1 MIGQTVSHYRILQ
14 RLGGGGMG
22 VVFEAE
28 DLKLGRRVALKFLP
42 EKFADDPAVMERFQ
56 REARAASSLN
66 HPNICTIYDIENADG
81 QSFIAMEL
89 LDGESLR
96 QAIHREPMPMDTV
109 LDLSI
114 QIADALDAAHA
125 KGIVH
130 RDLKPANIYVTQR
143 GQAKILDFG
152 LAKLVSEL
160 VPEKV
165 GAAGERVHAS
175 PRALYGPASEESLTG
190 AGDLPGTVFYMSP
203 EQIRGEEVDTRSDL
217 FSFGAVLYEMATGQK
232 PFAAHSVL
240 LTLEATLR
248 QKPAPPAQLNPAVP
262 LQLEVIIG
270 RLLEKKREHRYQ
282 SAHQLLGD
290 LEHLKRDIEAGRA
303 KPAAADAAATPPLF
317 SRTFQHGSPRH
328 TYIQLGIATLLVLTL
343 FAITAWWARHGPS
356 VVAGPAANNTV
367 AVLPF
372 ENLGNDPSLDYLRFA
387 LADELATELTHSRA
401 LEVRPSAST
410 RRYTNTAALRRA
422 GRDLRVANI
431 VTGHF
436 LRQGDQLTVTLED
449 VEVSSNHVAWESNLT
464 VGIAD
469 TLLLQEQ
476 LAARIRQGLLPVLVG
491 SVGPV
496 ETATRPRNAEAYDL
510 YLRSAG
516 VAHDPAPNRQAIAML
531 EKSVQLDASYAP
543 AWDALGQRLY
553 YEASYSGGGEAVMK
567 KSDEAYA
574 RAYQLDPSLI
584 LAAAHLAENR
594 VERGDLGRAYQEAED
609 LVHRRPDN
617 AEAHFTLAYVMRYA
631 GFLEQATR
639 ECDIAM
645 GLDPGNFNFRSCAI
659 AFFELGRT
667 ERAKEYLK
675 LDAGSEFSRDVLPA
689 ILLREGRISEAEQ
702 SVANMSRNPTW
713 FGWMLRSCVQSG
725 SVSETGVDAATETA
739 LLAQRDP
746 EMKYY
751 QATLMAFCGED
762 DLAAR
767 LLKSAIEQNYCAYSA
782 LQLDP
787 LLASLRQSPAFQP
800 ILAAAHQ
807 CQQRFLVARAQPRS

>member
-1 MIGQTVSHYRILQ
+1 
-14 RLGGGGMG
+14 MG

-28 DLKLGRRVALKFLP
+28 DLNLGRRVALKFLP
-42 EKFADDPAVMERFQ
+42 EKFADDAAVMERFR

-66 HPNICTIYDIENADG
+66 HPNICTIYEINDSDG

-89 LDGESLR
+89 LDGESLK
-96 QAIHREPMPMDTV
+96 QCIHHEPMPIDTV
-109 LDLSI
+109 LELAI
-114 QIADALDAAHA
+114 QISDALDAAHA

-165 GAAGERVHAS
+165 GTTGERLQAA
-175 PRALYGPASEESLTG
+175 PTALYGPASEESLTG

-217 FSFGAVLYEMATGQK
+217 FSFGAVLYEMVTGKK
-232 PFAAHSVL
+232 PFAAHNTV
-240 LTLEATLR
+240 LTLEAVLR

-262 LQLEVIIG
+262 PPLEVIIG
-270 RLLEKKREHRYQ
+270 KLLEKKREHRYQ
-282 SAHQLLGD
+282 NAHQMLGD
-290 LEHLKRDIEAGRA
+290 LERLKRDLEAGRA
-303 KPAAADAAATPPLF
+303 KPAAALAELPLF
-317 SRTFQHGSPRH
+317 SRTFQRVSPRH
-328 TYIQLGIATLLVLTL
+328 TYIQLGIAALLVLTL
-343 FAITAWWARHGPS
+343 LAITAWWARHGS
-356 VVAGPAANNTV
+356 NVVAGPAANNTV

-372 ENLGNDPSLDYLRFA
+372 ENLGNDASLDYLRFA

-401 LEVRPSAST
+401 LEVRPSVNT
-410 RRYTNTAALRRA
+410 RRYTNPAGLRRA
-422 GRDLRVANI
+422 GRDLHVANI

-436 LRQGDQLTVTLED
+436 LRQGDQLTITLED
-449 VEVSSNHVAWESNLT
+449 VEVSNNHVVWESNVT
-464 VGIAD
+464 VGLND
-469 TLLLQEQ
+469 LLTLQEQ
-476 LAARIRQGLLPVLVG
+476 LAARVGQGLLPALVG

-496 ETATRPRNAEAYDL
+496 ETATRPGNAEAYDL

-531 EKSVQLDASYAP
+531 EKAVQLDPNYAP

-553 YEASYSGGGEAVMK
+553 YEASYSGGGEQVMK

-574 RAYQLDPSLI
+574 RAFQLDPSLI

-609 LVHRRPDN
+609 LVRRRPDN

-639 ECDIAM
+639 ECDIAL
-645 GLDPGNFNFRSCAI
+645 GLDPSNFNFRSCAI

-667 ERAKEYLK
+667 ERAKDYLK

-689 ILLREGRISEAEQ
+689 ILLREGRIAEAEQ
-702 SVANMSRNPTW
+702 SVTTMSRNPTW
-713 FGWMLRSCVQSG
+713 FGWMLQSCVHSG
-725 SVSETGVDAATETA
+725 AVSETEVDAATESA

-762 DLAAR
+762 DLSAR
-767 LLKSAIEQNYCAYSA
+767 LLKSAIDQNYCAYSA

-800 ILAAAHQ
+800 LLAAAHQ
-807 CQQRFLVARAQPRS
+807 CQQRFLVARAQPRP

>member
-1 MIGQTVSHYRILQ
+1 
-14 RLGGGGMG
+14 MG

-42 EKFADDPAVMERFQ
+42 EKFVDDVAVMERFQ

-66 HPNICTIYDIENADG
+66 HPNICTIYDIEDADG

-96 QAIHREPMPMDTV
+96 QAIHGEPMPIDGV
-109 LDLSI
+109 LDVAI
-114 QIADALDAAHA
+114 EIADALDAAHA

-130 RDLKPANIYVTQR
+130 RDLKPANIYVTER
-143 GQAKILDFG
+143 WQAKILDFG

-165 GAAGERVHAS
+165 GTAGERLQ
-175 PRALYGPASEESLTG
+175 PTALYGPASEESLTG

-217 FSFGAVLYEMATGQK
+217 FSFGAVLYEMLTGKK
-232 PFAAHSVL
+232 PFAAHNTL
-240 LTLEATLR
+240 LTLEAILR
-248 QKPAPPAQLNPAVP
+248 QKPVPPTQLNPAVP
-262 LQLEVIIG
+262 PRLEVIVG
-270 RLLEKKREHRYQ
+270 KLLEKKREQRYQ
-282 SAHQLLGD
+282 SAHAWLSD
-290 LEHLKRDIEAGRA
+290 LETLKRDLEAGRA
-303 KPAAADAAATPPLF
+303 KPAAETAAPPLF

-328 TYIQLGIATLLVLTL
+328 TYIQLGIAALLVLTL
-343 FAITAWWARHGPS
+343 LAITAWWARHGTS

-372 ENLGNDPSLDYLRFA
+372 ENLGNDPNLEYLRYA
-387 LADELATELTHSRA
+387 LADELASELTHSRA
-401 LEVRPSAST
+401 LEVRPSVAT
-410 RRYTNTAALRRA
+410 RRYTNTAALKRA
-422 GRDLRVANI
+422 GRDLHVANI

-436 LRQGDQLTVTLED
+436 LRQGDQLTITLED
-449 VEVSSNHVAWESNLT
+449 IDVSSNHVAWESTLT
-464 VGIAD
+464 VGMQQV
-469 TLLLQEQ
+469 LSLQEQ
-476 LAARIRQGLLPVLVG
+476 LAGRVRQGLLPVLVG

-516 VAHDPAPNRQAIAML
+516 IAHDPAPNRQAITML
-531 EKSVQLDASYAP
+531 ERAVQLDPTYAP
-543 AWDALGQRLY
+543 AWDALGRRLY
-553 YEASYSGGGEAVMK
+553 YEASYSGGGEPVMK
-567 KSDEAYA
+567 RSDEAYE
-574 RAYQLDPSLI
+574 RALRLDPSLI
-584 LAAAHLAENR
+584 LAAAHLTENR
-594 VERGDLGRAYQEAED
+594 VERGDLGRAYQEADE
-609 LVHRRPDN
+609 LVRRRPDN

-639 ECDIAM
+639 ECDIAL

-667 ERAKEYLK
+667 ERAKDYLK

-689 ILLREGRISEAEQ
+689 ILLREGRISDAEQ
-702 SVANMSRNPTW
+702 SLGNMSRNPTW
-713 FGWMLRSCVQSG
+713 FGWLLQSCVHSG
-725 SVSETGVDAATETA
+725 SVSETGVDAATESA

-746 EMKYY
+746 ELKYY

-767 LLKSAIEQNYCAYSA
+767 LLKSAIDQNYCAYSA

-787 LLASLRQSPAFQP
+787 LLASLRQTPAFQP

-807 CQQRFLVARAQPRS
+807 CQQRFLVDRAQPRAVIPRALQP

>member
-1 MIGQTVSHYRILQ
+1 LIGQTVSHYRILH

-28 DLKLGRRVALKFLP
+28 DLRLGRCVALKFLP
-42 EKFADDPAVMERFQ
+42 EKFADDPAIMERFQ

-66 HPNICTIYDIENADG
+66 HPNICTIYDIESSDG

-89 LDGESLR
+89 LDGESLK
-96 QAIHREPMPMDTV
+96 QAIHREPMPIDTV
-109 LDLSI
+109 LDLAI

-130 RDLKPANIYVTQR
+130 RDLKPLNIYITQR

-152 LAKLVSEL
+152 LAKMVTEF

-165 GAAGERVHAS
+165 GATGARRAS
-175 PRALYGPASEESLTG
+175 LPALYGPASEESLTG

-217 FSFGAVLYEMATGQK
+217 FSFGAVLYEMATGKK
-232 PFAAHSVL
+232 PFAAHNTV
-240 LTLEATLR
+240 LTLEAILR
-248 QKPAPPAQLNPAVP
+248 QKPTPPIQLNPAVP
-262 LQLEVIIG
+262 PQLEVIIG
-270 RLLEKKREHRYQ
+270 KLLEKKREQRYQ
-282 SAHQLLGD
+282 RAHQLLGD
-290 LEHLKRDIEAGRA
+290 LEHLKRDLEAGRA
-303 KPAAADAAATPPLF
+303 KPAATAAAPPLF

-343 FAITAWWARHGPS
+343 LAITAWWARHGSS

-401 LEVRPSAST
+401 LEVRPSANT
-410 RRYTNTAALRRA
+410 RRYTKPAELKRA
-422 GRDLRVANI
+422 GRDLHVANI

-436 LRQGDQLTVTLED
+436 LRQGDQLAVTFED

-464 VGIAD
+464 VGVQD
-469 TLLLQEQ
+469 MLSLQEQ
-476 LAARIRQGLLPVLVG
+476 LAERVRQGLLPVLVG

-531 EKSVQLDASYAP
+531 ERAVQLDPTYAP

-574 RAYQLDPSLI
+574 RAFQLDPSLI

-594 VERGDLGRAYQEAED
+594 VERGDLGRAYQEAEG
-609 LVHRRPDN
+609 LVRRRPDN

-639 ECDIAM
+639 ECDIAL

-689 ILLREGRISEAEQ
+689 ILLREGRIAEAEQ
-702 SVANMSRNPTW
+702 SVGNMSRNPTW
-713 FGWMLRSCVQSG
+713 FGWMLRSCVRSG
-725 SVSETGVDAATETA
+725 AVSETGVDAATENE

-767 LLKSAIEQNYCAYSA
+767 LLKSAIDQNYCAYSA

-787 LLASLRQSPAFQP
+787 LLASLRGNPAFQS

-807 CQQRFLVARAQPRS
+807 CQQRFLVARAQRP